1 MSRAEKKQ
9 RAKERAERALQ
20 REAEQNGYE
29 YEEYVRL
36 MAAKTAAAKHK
47 KTSNGKLFIKTFL
60 IAFVLFAG
68 IGIGATTVID
78 KISNYN
84 PFDIGGERSPIL
96 EEELKLDSLIAEE
109 SGFSQTFKEANRANV
124 LLLGVNGGLTDTIM
138 LVSFDMDNKK
148 VDVISVP
155 RDTYYKR
162 NGYNGAAELKLNA
175 AYKGNPVNTARA
187 VSEILCGMPI
197 NYYAVIEYEGV
208 ENIVDAMG
216 GVPMEIPDINGKG
229 GMYYTDPYDT
239 PPLKIAIPAG
249 YQVLDGEHAVQ
260 FLRFRKGYVEGDL
273 GRVKA
278 QQEFVKSA
286 FKQCLSFNL
295 PTIAKTVFEN
305 VDSDISLGTALSL
318 ATKAIGISGEDITTY
333 TIPNYPDPDPPYYV
347 YPDEDK
353 VEEMIRMIYDPES
366 VQTETD
372 GTEDGS
378 AAADGAATA
387 Q

>member
-78 KISNYN
+78 KIANYN
-84 PFDIGGERSPIL
+84 PFDVGGERSPIL

-124 LLLGVNGGLTDTIM
+124 LLLGVNDGLTDTIM

-162 NGYNGAAELKLNA
+162 KGYNGAAELKLNA
-175 AYKGNPVNTARA
+175 AYKGNPVNTAKA

-208 ENIVDAMG
+208 ENIVDAMD

-378 AAADGAATA
+378 TESA